1 MPKLSDRPVAL
12 GAALGV
18 AVSLVTALMV
28 RRRRRR
34 NDEGVVLDDI
44 EVAPGLGPVT
54 IVINPSSGS
63 ADGVDLDDVPV
74 RELREGEDLDAVLRG
89 LADDGIAVLGVAG
102 GDGSV
107 GCAAQVALDRDRTL
121 WAVPGGTLNHFA
133 RALGFTAPD
142 QAMEGLAAGR
152 VASVDVGEADGVVF
166 VNNASLGVY
175 GELVRRREALE
186 HRLPKRIALLVAAGS
201 ILRRADPL
209 DVEIDGVPDRVY
221 LVFVG
226 NNAYTGAGLTG
237 RESLQAGLLDVRIL
251 SAAGRLPRLTA
262 LASILTGRHGSS
274 RWLTQSLRS
283 RLDVSLREPAVL
295 AHDGE
300 ARDVVGD
307 VRFAIRPR
315 ALRVVV
321 PDPGS

>member
-1 MPKLSDRPVAL
+1 MQKAPDRRMAL
-12 GAALGV
+12 GAAVGAALSLAV
-18 AVSLVTALMV
+18 ALVVRA
-28 RRRRRR
+28 RRRRG
-34 NDEGVVLDDI
+34 DEGVLLEDVEL
-44 EVAPGLGPVT
+44 EPGLGPVT
-54 IVINPSSGS
+54 IVVNPSSGG
-63 ADGVDLDDVPV
+63 ADGVDLDEVPV

-107 GCAAQVALDRDRTL
+107 GCAAQIAVDRDRTL
-121 WAVPGGTLNHFA
+121 LAVPGGTLNHFA
-133 RALGFTAPD
+133 RALGFAEPD
-142 QAMEGLAAGR
+142 QALEGLAAGR
-152 VASVDVGEADGVVF
+152 VASVDVGDADGAVF

-186 HRLPKRIALLVAAGS
+186 HRLPKRIALLLAAAAV
-201 ILRRADPL
+201 LRRARPL

-221 LVFVG
+221 LIFVG
-226 NNAYTGAGLTG
+226 NNAYSGAGLTG

-262 LASILTGRHGSS
+262 LASILTARHGSS

-283 RLDVSLREPAVL
+283 RFDVLLDQPAVL
-295 AHDGE
+295 ARDGE
-300 ARDVVGD
+300 ARDVEGD

-321 PDPGS
+321 PDPSV

>member
-1 MPKLSDRPVAL
+1 M
-12 GAALGV
+12 GAAL
-18 AVSLVTALMV
+18 SLAMALV
-28 RRRRRR
+28 VRARRRRG
-34 NDEGVVLDDI
+34 DEAVVLEDV
-44 EVAPGLGPVT
+44 ELEPGLGPVT
-54 IVINPSSGS
+54 IVVNPSSGG
-63 ADGVDLDDVPV
+63 AEGVDLDDVPV

-107 GCAAQVALDRDRTL
+107 GCAAQIAVNRDRTL

-133 RALGFTAPD
+133 RALGFAEPD
-142 QAMEGLAAGR
+142 QALEGLAAGR
-152 VASVDVGEADGVVF
+152 VAAVNVGDADGAVF

-186 HRLPKRIALLVAAGS
+186 HRLPKRIALLLAAAAV
-201 ILRRADPL
+201 LRRARPL

-226 NNAYTGAGLTG
+226 NNAYSGAGLTG

-262 LASILTGRHGSS
+262 LASILTARHGSS
-274 RWLTQSLRS
+274 RWLIQSLRS
-283 RLDVSLREPAVL
+283 RFDVSLGQPAVL
-295 AHDGE
+295 ARDGE
-300 ARDVVGD
+300 TGDVEGD

-321 PDPGS
+321 PDPSA